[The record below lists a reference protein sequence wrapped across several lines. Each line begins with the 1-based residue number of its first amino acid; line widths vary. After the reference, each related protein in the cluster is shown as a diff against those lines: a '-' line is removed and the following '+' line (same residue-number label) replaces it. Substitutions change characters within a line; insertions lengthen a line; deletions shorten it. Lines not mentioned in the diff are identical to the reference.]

1 MTERDEARNGGAHG
15 DARGERFAPVGYEE
29 WRARVEEELRGAPFE
44 RLVSTL
50 PGRIDVQP
58 LYHERPWGEGD
69 DPRGLPGTAP
79 FVRGGRPAGEAG
91 AWLRC
96 ARIDAPDPE
105 AAKTALAAD
114 LRGGCD
120 ALWLELDVFPR
131 PDAGIGTAADLVGR
145 LGDEPGAAGSGGGAG
160 ADGGARGLSSPGS
173 PGDRSGGGI
182 PISSPKAL
190 AALLR
195 EVDLERVALFLDA
208 GVGSMD
214 AAALAFDLLGMRRA
228 DRGRVALFLGVDPIG
243 ALAADGASTEPLEDF
258 DPWMAALAV
267 RCAATLPRSRAIGVS
282 ALPWHEAGA
291 TPAQELGW
299 AVATLVRYLRRMEE
313 AGLGAEAAA
322 GQVELRV
329 AVGRDLFLGIA
340 KLRSLRLLWAKL
352 LGVCG
357 VVNSPPPFIHAVSSD
372 RALARRDPFTNM
384 LRVTTEV
391 FAAVAGGAD
400 AITAAPYDRLLP
412 SAGEPAGSRLGRR
425 TARNTQHVL
434 AEEAHLGRVADPA
447 GGSYYLETLTEELA
461 RAAWDELR
469 RVEASGGIAE
479 HLRSGR
485 LREEAE
491 AAWQEQRRALV
502 AGAEP
507 VLGVSLYPPPA
518 DERAEEADGGRR
530 PQVSRR
536 AEGVLAGEFVGP
548 LPRHRL
554 AEPFEDDG
562 VAPPAAA
569 GAAEKPA

>member
-50 PGRIDVQP
+50 PGGIDVQP

-131 PDAGIGTAADLVGR
+131 PDAGIG
-145 LGDEPGAAGSGGGAG
+145 
-160 ADGGARGLSSPGS
+160 
-173 PGDRSGGGI
+173 GGI

-208 GVGSMD
+208 GVGSLD
-214 AAALAFDLLGMRRA
+214 AAALVFDLLGMRRA

-258 DPWMAALAV
+258 EPWMTALAV

-357 VVNSPPPFIHAVSSD
+357 VVNPPPPFLHAVSSD

-391 FAAVAGGAD
+391 FAAVVGGAD
-400 AITAAPYDRLLP
+400 AITAVPYDRLLP
-412 SAGEPAGSRLGRR
+412 SAGGPAGSRLGRR
-425 TARNTQHVL
+425 IARNTQHVL
-434 AEEAHLGRVADPA
+434 AEEAHVGRVADPA

-469 RVEASGGIAE
+469 RVEAAGGIAE

-554 AEPFEDDG
+554 AEPFEDEG